1 MQLKMEA
8 LTTRI
13 KEEEEITRD
22 IEDKIM
28 ENKEAEKKREKQL
41 LGHQGRIQGIVI
53 P

>member
-28 ENKEAEKKREKQL
+28 ENKEVEKER
-41 LGHQGRIQGIVI
+41 
-53 P
+53 

>member
-1 MQLKMEA
+1 MKA
-8 LTTRI
+8 LTARI
-13 KEEEEITRD
+13 NEAEHKNRE